1 MRGVALEQ
9 FGGPEV
15 LQLREDLPVPPVGP
29 DSVLVR
35 VRAAGVNPVDAQIR
49 RGLLADVI
57 PTWSPV
63 VLGWEGAGVVEAVGP
78 AVTEFRPGDEV
89 YGYFRKDFVRDGTY
103 AEFSTIRDAHL
114 ARKPES
120 LSFEEAGAAPL
131 AGLTAWQLID
141 EVLRVVDDQLVLI
154 HGASGGVGSF
164 AVQLAKRAGARVIA
178 VASAGNHA
186 YLRELGADECIDYGS
201 EDFVDIIGRRHL
213 AGVDAVVDL
222 VGGETLKRSAQ
233 VVRPR
238 GKVASIVEPPPTD
251 GLFAEHEIQGRF
263 VFVRPDA
270 SGLRFLARAFDAG
283 DLRVTLSDVLP
294 LDEVHRAH
302 NIIEI
307 GHTRGKLV
315 LRV

>member
-1 MRGVALEQ
+1 MRGIALET

-35 VRAAGVNPVDAQIR
+35 VRAAGVNPVDAKLR
-49 RGLLADVI
+49 RGLLADVF

-63 VLGWEGAGVVEAVGP
+63 VPGWDASGVVEAVGD
-78 AVTEFRPGDEV
+78 AVSEFRPGDEV
-89 YGYFRKDFVRDGTY
+89 YGYFRKDFIRDGTY
-103 AEFSTIRDAHL
+103 AELTTIRDVHL
-114 ARKPES
+114 ARKPAG
-120 LSFEEAGAAPL
+120 LSFEEAAAVPL

-141 EVLRVVDDQLVLI
+141 EALRVVSGQLVLI

-164 AVQLAKRAGARVIA
+164 AVQLAKRAGATVIA
-178 VASAGNHA
+178 VASAQNHD
-186 YLRELGADECIDYGS
+186 YLRALGADECIDYGTQS
-201 EDFVDIIGRRHL
+201 FVDVIGRRHL

-222 VGGETLKRSAQ
+222 IGGDTLARSAQ

-238 GKVASIVEPPPTD
+238 GKVASVIQPPPRG
-251 GLFAEHEIQGRF
+251 GLFEEHEIQGRY

-270 SGLRFLARAFDAG
+270 NGLRFLGRAFDAG
-283 DLRVTLSDVLP
+283 ELRVELADVLP
-294 LDEVHRAH
+294 LTEVKRAH
-302 NIIEI
+302 DLIEL

-315 LRV
+315 LRI

>member
-1 MRGVALEQ
+1 MRGIALEQ

-15 LQLREDLPVPPVGP
+15 LRLRDDLPVPPVGP

-49 RGLLADVI
+49 QGLLADAI

-63 VLGWEGAGVVEAVGP
+63 VPGWDAAGVVEEVGD

-89 YGYFRKDFVRDGTY
+89 FGYFRKDFVRDGTY
-103 AEFSTIRDAHL
+103 AELTTIRDAHL
-114 ARKPES
+114 ARKPAS

-131 AGLTAWQLID
+131 AALTAWQLID
-141 EVLRVVDDQLVLI
+141 EVLRVVDGQLVLI

-164 AVQLAKRAGARVIA
+164 AVQLAKRAGATVIA
-178 VASAGNHA
+178 VASARNHE
-186 YLRELGADECIDYGS
+186 YLRSLGADECIDYAA
-201 EDFVDIIGRRHL
+201 EDFVDVIARRHL
-213 AGVDAVVDL
+213 AGPDAVVDL
-222 VGGETLKRSAQ
+222 VGGETLTRSAQ

-238 GKVASIVEPPPTD
+238 GKIASIIQPPPRG
-251 GLFAEHEIQGRF
+251 GLFAEHEIQTRY
-263 VFVRPDA
+263 VFARPDA
-270 SGLRFLARAFDAG
+270 SGLRLLARAFDAG
-283 DLRVTLSDVLP
+283 DLKVELADVFALEEAP
-294 LDEVHRAH
+294 RAH
-302 NIIEI
+302 DLIEL

>member
-1 MRGVALEQ
+1 MRGIALEQ

-15 LQLREDLPVPPVGP
+15 LQLHDDLPTPPVGP

-49 RGLLADVI
+49 RGMLADVI

-63 VLGWEGAGVVEAVGP
+63 VPGWDAAGVVEQVGG

-103 AEFSTIRDAHL
+103 AELTTIRDAHL
-114 ARKPES
+114 ARKPAS
-120 LSFEEAGAAPL
+120 LSFEEAGAVPL
-131 AGLTAWQLID
+131 AALTAWQLID
-141 EVLRVVDDQLVLI
+141 EALRVVEGQLVLI

-164 AVQLAKRAGARVIA
+164 AVQLAKRAGATVIA
-178 VASAGNHA
+178 VASAQNHE
-186 YLRELGADECIDYGS
+186 YLRGLGADECIDYGTQ
-201 EDFVDIIGRRHL
+201 DFVEVISRRHL
-213 AGVDAVVDL
+213 AGPDAIADL
-222 VGGETLKRSAQ
+222 VGGETLARSAQ

-238 GKVASIVEPPPTD
+238 GKIASIIQPPPRG
-251 GLFAEHEIQGRF
+251 GLFAEHEIQTRF

-270 SGLRFLARAFDAG
+270 SGLRLLARAFDAG
-283 DLRVTLSDVLP
+283 DLRVELADVLP
-294 LDEVHRAH
+294 LEEAPRAH
-302 NIIEI
+302 TLIEL

-315 LRV
+315 LKV

>member
-1 MRGVALEQ
+1 MRGIALEK

-15 LQLREDLPVPPVGP
+15 LELRDDLPVPPVGP
-29 DSVLVR
+29 DTVLVR
-35 VRAAGVNPVDAQIR
+35 VRAAGVNPVDAKVR
-49 RGLLADVI
+49 RGLLADAF

-63 VLGWEGAGVVEAVGP
+63 VPGWDAAGVVEAVGP
-78 AVTEFRPGDEV
+78 AVSDFRPGDEV
-89 YGYFRKDFVRDGTY
+89 YGYFRKDFIRDGTY
-103 AEFSTIRDAHL
+103 AEFTTIRDVHL

-120 LSFEEAGAAPL
+120 LSFEEAGAVPL

-141 EVLRVVDDQLVLI
+141 ETLRVVDNQLVLI

-164 AVQLAKRAGARVIA
+164 AVQLAKRAGAKVIA

-201 EDFVDIIGRRHL
+201 EDFVEIIGRRHL

-222 VGGETLKRSAQ
+222 IGGETLLRSAQ

-238 GKVASIVEPPPTD
+238 GKIASIIEPPPQD
-251 GLFAEHEIQGRF
+251 GLFAEHEIQGRY

-270 SGLRFLARAFDAG
+270 SGLRLLGRAFDAG
-283 DLRVTLSDVLP
+283 DLRVQLADVLP
-294 LDEVHRAH
+294 LDQVQRAH
-302 NIIEI
+302 NLIEI